1 MDLKAIAKRFAE
13 GLTYVDAHTSIV
25 SYPRGIATQP
35 PYLPGVPT
43 MHERDVA
50 SEFMDWWIEKYP
62 ADINPSYAHQLEV
75 PYPNLARASC
85 DIVFS
90 SDGTWM
96 PEPEWAV
103 EIKRI
108 QLVGNNGNN
117 NDYGLAKV
125 LSPFFKDRSLAH
137 DLRRQQKH
145 AFARNHACIGYVF
158 SYSFETLEEASQLH
172 PEKEVELSNLKKVL
186 HGNDS
191 SGGTLRGEDLV
202 DSANVIF
209 KHLGLVVDDVI
220 TVPFKGL
227 WRHPCGGNGLVFAW
241 EVETD

>member
-1 MDLKAIAKRFAE
+1 MDLEVIARRFAE
-13 GLTYVDAHTSIV
+13 GLTYVDAKTSIV
-25 SYPRGIATQP
+25 SHPNGNKSKP

-50 SEFMDWWIEKYP
+50 RDFMDWWIQKYP
-62 ADINPSYAHQLEV
+62 ADFNPINAYELEV
-75 PYPNLARASC
+75 AYPNLARASC

-90 SDGTWM
+90 SDGVWM

-103 EIKRI
+103 EIKRV

-117 NDYGLAKV
+117 NDFGLAKV
-125 LSPFFKDRSLAH
+125 LSPYLKDRSLAH
-137 DLRRQQKH
+137 DLRRQQQH
-145 AFARNHACIGYVF
+145 AFARKHACIGYLF

-172 PEKEVELSNLKKVL
+172 PGKKEQLNNLKKVL
-186 HGNDS
+186 HGNDRA
-191 SGGTLRGEDLV
+191 GGTLRGEDLV

-227 WRHPCGGNGLVFAW
+227 WRHPCGGNGIVFAW
-241 EVETD
+241 EVKTD